1 MAEPNPAVEP
11 NPEVILFEHKD
22 FRGAHRHI
30 FQREDDLSFTNKAN
44 PTGVN
49 AAGGDFAGPH
59 HTGVTSS
66 IIVVRGTWLFFA
78 AKNCDKHGDELQ
90 PGKYPNFT
98 KIPLADDQILSLRPK

>member
-1 MAEPNPAVEP
+1 MGAPTPAAEP
-11 NPEVILFEHKD
+11 NPEVILFEHPN

-30 FQREDDLSFTNKAN
+30 YQREDDLSFTNKAD

-49 AAGGDFAGPH
+49 AAGGDFAGPN

-78 AKNCDKHGDELQ
+78 EKNCDRHGDELQ
-90 PGKYPNFT
+90 PGNYANFK
-98 KIPLADDQILSLRPK
+98 KISLQDNKLLSLRPK